1 MNTNIILPPSNVL
14 PENFIGY
21 RKFMLR
27 LLHNRYK
34 TVQKRT
40 AAMEAC
46 RKYLNIKFSL
56 NTAVQN
62 HPTVLTFRQIF
73 NV

>member
-1 MNTNIILPPSNVL
+1 MNADIILPASNVL
-14 PENFIGY
+14 PENFAGY
-21 RKFMLR
+21 RKYMLR
-27 LLHNRYK
+27 LMNNRYK

-46 RKYLNIKFSL
+46 RKYLNTTYSL

-62 HPTVLTFRQIF
+62 HATVLIFRQTF
-73 NV
+73 NI